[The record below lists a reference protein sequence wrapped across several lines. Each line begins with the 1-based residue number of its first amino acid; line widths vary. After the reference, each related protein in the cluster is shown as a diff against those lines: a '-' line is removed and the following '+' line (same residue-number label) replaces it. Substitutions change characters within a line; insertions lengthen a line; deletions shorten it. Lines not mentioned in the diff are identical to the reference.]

1 MMDSIEED
9 HFGEYIHENQDKNEN
24 QFISSDSPDVNDI
37 FGDPRVLPRV
47 GDQYQVDIPPLLTES
62 DRLQLLKNPTDQD
75 FMVDISHS
83 FLMGLP
89 IPFMWIQDKSDGTK
103 NELHDF
109 VEVSNDAVKA
119 NGSIESE
126 DSKERNTNMHIGD
139 SKVKVE
145 PLKIKSDSGKGFGGL
160 ARCELT
166 VKAIENSVCLAL
178 SQDNNHKHVEY
189 RWKGYASA
197 PGSISKL
204 WSDFEQEVFLLGLY
218 IFGKNLFQLKKFL
231 GSKEMGDI
239 LSFYYGKFYR
249 SDGYRRWSDC
259 RKIKSRRCIHGHRLF
274 TGWRQQELLSRLLP
288 HASEECQNTLIEVSR
303 RFGDG
308 KILLEEYVSTLK
320 AKVGVKRLIE
330 AIGIGRGK
338 QDLTSNIVDP
348 LKANQVTHTRLE
360 VPMGKACSSL
370 TYEEIVKFLTGDF
383 RLSKARASDL
393 FWEAIWPRLLAK
405 GWRSEQPKNQVY
417 TGSKHS
423 LVFLIPGIKKFSR
436 RRLLKGSQYYDCV
449 TDVLNKVASEP
460 TLIELDVE
468 TQKGSIH
475 DEEDECGT
483 KLELEEDSHFNRQR
497 HSFLQPR
504 VANISSELMKITV
517 VDTSLIHREEPVTVI
532 KLRSLPANGSSPS
545 ISTKGD
551 RDKCKERMD
560 KLDSIAFL
568 SNDEMENETSSHSK
582 LLGDPVVYSDLSGHI
597 GSVSKHG
604 MPTIGPET
612 TDVRMDF
619 HDDGKCGMSVIK
631 PEKVLQSCPIN
642 GPEHANVPI
651 VMEKGGNSSVCDKN
665 PSKMIKC
672 QFSRQRKRGQSNNL
686 SPVTKRRRL
695 TACSHDDAARS
706 TNIFCISPGE
716 KEKELEFQLGSRS
729 GCDNMVFEAGPS
741 HNKVS
746 VGSFAEGGPSD
757 NIEDVLGENLFRATA
772 SPEKSLP
779 HNLIDLNLPHVSTDS
794 ETSEKCTTKVEN
806 SQDYQCT
813 NISSFSSEE
822 NHQQED
828 SQDLKISS
836 QVAIAEKQTVTN
848 GRRQST
854 RNRPLTTKALE
865 ALECGFLTTN
875 RTWRGMEPLSEENLS
890 PKPSRRARAK
900 ASKRRNFGDVST
912 SIADSKEQE
921 GLDEE
926 WNSDNLVTGAQVLNG
941 RVS

>member
-1 MMDSIEED
+1 MDSVEED
-9 HFGEYIHENQDKNEN
+9 HFGECTHEDQDNNES

-47 GDQYQVDIPPLLTES
+47 GDQYQVDIPPLVTES

-75 FMVDISHS
+75 FMADISHS

-89 IPFMWIQDKSDGTK
+89 IPIMWIQEKSDGTK
-103 NELHDF
+103 NESHDF
-109 VEVSNDAVKA
+109 VEASNDAVKS
-119 NGSIESE
+119 NGSIEYE
-126 DSKERNTNMHIGD
+126 DGKERNTNLHIGD

-145 PLKIKSDSGKGFGGL
+145 PLEIKSDNGRGLGGL
-160 ARCELT
+160 TRCELT
-166 VKAIENSVCLAL
+166 VRAIENSVCLSV
-178 SQDNNHKHVEY
+178 SQDNTPKHTEY
-189 RWKGYASA
+189 RWKGYAPA
-197 PGSISKL
+197 PGSISNP
-204 WSDFEQEVFLLGLY
+204 WSDFEQEIFLLGLY

-231 GSKEMGDI
+231 GNKEMGDI

-249 SDGYRRWSDC
+249 SDKHRRWSEC
-259 RKIKSRRCIHGHRLF
+259 RKVKSSKRCIHGHRLF

-288 HASEECQNTLIEVSR
+288 HVSEECQNTVIEVSR

-308 KILLEEYVSTLK
+308 KISLEEYVSTLK
-320 AKVGVKRLIE
+320 AKVGIKRLIE

-338 QDLTSNIVDP
+338 QDLTCNIMDP
-348 LKANQVTHTRLE
+348 LKANQVVHNRLE
-360 VPMGKACSSL
+360 VPVGKACSSL

-383 RLSKARASDL
+383 RLSKARANDL

-460 TLIELDVE
+460 TLIELDDE
-468 TQKGSIH
+468 AQKGSIH
-475 DEEDECGT
+475 DEEVECGT
-483 KLELEEDSHFNRQR
+483 KLKLDEDSHFNRQR
-497 HSFLQPR
+497 HCFLQPR
-504 VANISSELMKITV
+504 VADISSELMKFTV

-545 ISTKGD
+545 ISTKGN

-568 SNDEMENETSSHSK
+568 SNGQMDNETSSHSK
-582 LLGDPVVYSDLSGHI
+582 LIGDPVVYSDLSSI
-597 GSVSKHG
+597 SKLG
-604 MPTIGPET
+604 MPANGMES

-619 HDDGKCGMSVIK
+619 HDDATCGMSVTDR
-631 PEKVLQSCPIN
+631 EKVLQCQSSPID
-642 GPEHANVPI
+642 GPEHSNVPI
-651 VMEKGGNSSVCDKN
+651 VVEKGGSSSMCDKN
-665 PSKMIKC
+665 PSKMVKC
-672 QFSRQRKRGQSNNL
+672 QFSRRRKRGQSNNL

-706 TNIFCISPGE
+706 TNVFCISPGE
-716 KEKELEFQLGSRS
+716 KEKELAFQLDPRS
-729 GCDNMVFEAGPS
+729 GSDNMVFEAGPS
-741 HNKVS
+741 HDKVS

-757 NIEDVLGENLFRATA
+757 NIEDVL
-772 SPEKSLP
+772 
-779 HNLIDLNLPHVSTDS
+779 DS

-813 NISSFSSEE
+813 NIPSFSSEE

-828 SQDLKISS
+828 SQDLKISN
-836 QVAIAEKQTVTN
+836 QVATAEKQTVMN
-848 GRRQST
+848 ARRQST

-890 PKPSRRARAK
+890 PKPSRRSRAK
-900 ASKRRNFGDVST
+900 VSKRRNVGDVST
-912 SIADSKEQE
+912 SIADFKEQQ

-926 WNSDNLVTGAQVLNG
+926 WNSDNIVTGD
-941 RVS
+941 RF